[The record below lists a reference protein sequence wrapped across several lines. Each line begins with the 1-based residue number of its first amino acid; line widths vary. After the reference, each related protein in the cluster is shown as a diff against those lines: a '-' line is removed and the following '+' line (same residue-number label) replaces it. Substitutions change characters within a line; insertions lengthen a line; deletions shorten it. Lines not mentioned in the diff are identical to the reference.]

1 MMTYE
6 LAKTPIRSF
15 REIII
20 PANDVGLSSNSI
32 LLFWLTKQTNS
43 KNHSKIDKRKKQI
56 HPAHNLRFN
65 HDLQLEIDCIEW
77 ALKKIEVNKIPN
89 DRLEAVIRVMIKDLE
104 KRKDKA
110 MKRSDTDDFWI
121 KIESLQ
127 WVLFVIFAIKNGNVV
142 VI

>member
-1 MMTYE
+1 MH
-6 LAKTPIRSF
+6 A
-15 REIII
+15 
-20 PANDVGLSSNSI
+20 
-32 LLFWLTKQTNS
+32 
-43 KNHSKIDKRKKQI
+43 KIDKRKKQI
-56 HPAHNLRFN
+56 HPAHNIRFN
-65 HDLQLEIDCIEW
+65 HDLQLEIDCIGW
-77 ALKKIEVNKIPN
+77 ALKKIEIKKLPN

-127 WVLFVIFAIKNGNVV
+127 WVLFVIFAIKNERMV